1 MPREYLEA
9 RCRARAASL
18 ELEYF
23 LYSSRI
29 GRRDSYSVRVRLHD
43 EGRGTRES
51 EEVNDITSLRDEA
64 LRIFSAVSDGLVTP
78 MTLYDVIYD
87 LIG

>member
-9 RCRARAASL
+9 RCRANAARL

-23 LYSSRI
+23 LYSSHVG
-29 GRRDSYSVRVRLHD
+29 GRESYSVGVSLHD
-43 EGRGTRES
+43 TVRGTRES
-51 EEVNDITSLRDEA
+51 ELVRDVTSLRDEA